1 MFCKTYQYILN
12 VLTSI
17 LCLFIMFS
25 DSYALDMKSP
35 KGQAIGAGRAVLV
48 TGASSGIGKQIAT
61 NLADQGF
68 YVYAGARKERD
79 INALNQIPN
88 MEGIRLD
95 VTVQSEIDAAVKKI
109 ETAGRGLFGLVNN
122 AGVFLFDPLIEAS
135 ERDMDFIMDV
145 NVMGP
150 YRVTKAFA
158 PLIMERKGRITTIGS
173 VAGLFSG
180 RLFGPYGMSKFAI
193 EAYSE
198 ALADEMKKFGV
209 AVSIIEPGN
218 FKSNIMKNMKDRLQ
232 ELDEGT
238 KQSLYREEVERFA
251 SFTQADRSHHLS
263 PKPVAD
269 AVYNFMVSDKPQF
282 RYLVT
287 PNQAEA
293 DMTIKRSLQKVI
305 KMNQGQPFRM
315 NNEDILDYVK
325 SLLVDSK

>member
-1 MFCKTYQYILN
+1 MFQSTNKYIPSFFLMFCMLIIIN
-12 VLTSI
+12 DAS
-17 LCLFIMFS
+17 
-25 DSYALDMKSP
+25 ALDMKSA
-35 KGQAIGAGRAVLV
+35 KGQAVGAGRAVLV

-61 NLADQGF
+61 SLAEQGF
-68 YVYAGARKERD
+68 YVYAGARKEKD

-95 VTVQSEIDAAVKKI
+95 VTVQSDIDAAVVKI
-109 ETAGRGLFGLVNN
+109 EAAGRGLYGLVNN
-122 AGVFLFDPLIEAS
+122 AGVFLFDPLIEVS

-158 PLIMERKGRITTIGS
+158 PLIMKRKGRITTIGS
-173 VAGLFSG
+173 LAGLFSG
-180 RLFGPYGMSKFAI
+180 RLFGPYGMSKFAV

-198 ALADEMKKFGV
+198 ALASEMKKFNV

-218 FKSNIMKNMKDRLQ
+218 FKSNIMKNMKDRLR

-251 SFTQADRSHHLS
+251 SFTQADRSHHLE

-269 AVYNFMVSDKPQF
+269 AVYNFMVSDSPQF

-305 KMNQGQPFRM
+305 EMNRGQLYKMS
-315 NNEDILDYVK
+315 NEAMLDYVK
-325 SLLVDSK
+325 SLLAEAQ